1 MTMNA
6 GANEVVIPIEGM
18 TCATC
23 VARVDRAL
31 RAAEGVRDAEVN
43 LALRQARVVLADPD
57 RLEPVV
63 AAIEDAGYQAAP
75 VEALRAGRA
84 AREADA
90 MEARE
95 RRAVTVRAAV
105 ALGLAFATMG
115 AGMLPLAPGV
125 TRWVLLALT
134 LPVVTWAGRGFFLR
148 AWKALR
154 HRTAD
159 MSTLVSLGS
168 GTAFAF
174 SLVVT
179 VAPGLFEGR
188 GVAPD
193 VYYDSVAFILAFV
206 LAGNALEA
214 RARSRTSSAI
224 RALMELAP
232 RTARRVREGREEDV
246 ALASIVAGDV
256 VAVRPGE
263 RMPVD
268 GRVTLGVSA
277 VDESMLTGEAMPV
290 PKRQGDAVVGGTMNG
305 QGALLVVAERVGAA
319 AVLAQIVRLVEH
331 AQSTRAPIQALAD
344 RISAVFVPIVIGIA
358 AATFAAWYALG
369 PEPRLLHAI
378 LAFVTVAVIAC
389 PCAMGLATP
398 TALIVGMGRGAGMG
412 VLVKNGEALE
422 RAAAV
427 TTVVLDKTGTITE
440 GRPALAEIVVAG
452 AAASAIDEA
461 RALGLAAGLEA
472 WSEHPIASAVLEAAR
487 ARGIAVV
494 RAADFEAV
502 PGGGVRGTLDGRA
515 VALGTAPWL
524 ASLGVDAT
532 TFAGDE
538 ARVAGLGATPVIL
551 AVDGRASALLS
562 IRDRVREGAA
572 AAVARMRGMGLE
584 VVVLTGDRRA
594 AAEAVARDV
603 GIETVRAEVSPRG
616 KLEAID
622 ALRDGGADARGGS
635 NRASRRKVVAMVG
648 DGINDAPAL
657 SRADVGVA
665 MGGGTDVALDAADA
679 ALLRADL
686 HGVPTLL
693 ALSRRTMRTIRTNL
707 FWAFAYNIVGI
718 PVAAGVLYPAFGIL
732 LSPVLASLAMALS
745 SISVVLNSLR
755 LRSFRG

>member
-1 MTMNA
+1 MNA

-319 AVLAQIVRLVEH
+319 TVLAQIVRLVEH

-378 LAFVTVAVIAC
+378 VAFVTVAVIAC

-472 WSEHPIASAVLEAAR
+472 WSEHPIAGAVLEAAR

-603 GIETVRAEVSPRG
+603 GIETVR
-616 KLEAID
+616 
-622 ALRDGGADARGGS
+622 
-635 NRASRRKVVAMVG
+635 
-648 DGINDAPAL
+648 
-657 SRADVGVA
+657 
-665 MGGGTDVALDAADA
+665 
-679 ALLRADL
+679 
-686 HGVPTLL
+686 
-693 ALSRRTMRTIRTNL
+693 
-707 FWAFAYNIVGI
+707 
-718 PVAAGVLYPAFGIL
+718 
-732 LSPVLASLAMALS
+732 
-745 SISVVLNSLR
+745 
-755 LRSFRG
+755 